1 MTAPFLLYMH
11 YIPCAYLCFLHFN
24 PRHSSLT
31 RPGPCRV
38 DFSFFFFFFLKEQKR
53 FFSFY
58 TIPVPTG
65 ICKCEFGVPRWSG
78 GTVILYTQVFFL
90 ACAFT
95 IITSYIHYLA
105 LSIIYIGRPQLG
117 SRNMSGRTI
126 PLLRLC
132 GGGGGEGGGLV
143 VITQYNMPQSRRGAS
158 IVYTYKLCSE
168 Q

>member
-1 MTAPFLLYMH
+1 MHTFVFFILTHVTHLL
-11 YIPCAYLCFLHFN
+11 PDLGLAA
-24 PRHSSLT
+24 LT
-31 RPGPCRV
+31 
-38 DFSFFFFFFLKEQKR
+38 FFFFS